1 MKIHYIQ
8 SRCYKSFKIIKLTL
22 SKFVLHV
29 KIHFPFDG
37 LYGQKWTSFFQFGSL
52 AIRFGLMLIHWYAPT
67 DSMMCVESP
76 CYLKKYMLIIIY
88 KWQFVLNHFIP
99 FYLMINIFST
109 FPTFSAR
116 LSLIWPC
123 RTCDSKLSTGEIA
136 WQPNVSSQGNNQKM
150 YPIRNVF
157 IITTVLGDRVIW
169 KCNINDIVQYLV
181 VLKVLRISF
190 FSDIGKKYLLIWSD

>member
-1 MKIHYIQ
+1 M
-8 SRCYKSFKIIKLTL
+8 T
-22 SKFVLHV
+22 
-29 KIHFPFDG
+29 
-37 LYGQKWTSFFQFGSL
+37 
-52 AIRFGLMLIHWYAPT
+52 IRFNI
-67 DSMMCVESP
+67 
-76 CYLKKYMLIIIY
+76 
-88 KWQFVLNHFIP
+88 NHFIP
-99 FYLMINIFST
+99 FYLMINMFST

-169 KCNINDIVQYLV
+169 KRNINDIVQYLG
-181 VLKVLRISF
+181 VLKMIWEYLF
-190 FSDIGKKYLLIWSD
+190 FSDIGKSTYWFGQINHLLFSDAEREWVTRLITTLLYSSWYPLESLRLNPRYMICFRRILATYNTSTW

>member
-1 MKIHYIQ
+1 M
-8 SRCYKSFKIIKLTL
+8 T
-22 SKFVLHV
+22 
-29 KIHFPFDG
+29 
-37 LYGQKWTSFFQFGSL
+37 
-52 AIRFGLMLIHWYAPT
+52 IRFDNI
-67 DSMMCVESP
+67 
-76 CYLKKYMLIIIY
+76 
-88 KWQFVLNHFIP
+88 FFIP
-99 FYLMINIFST
+99 FYLMINMFST

-169 KCNINDIVQYLV
+169 KRNINDIVQYLG
-181 VLKVLRISF
+181 VLKIWFENIFFFQTQGKSTYWFGQINHLLFSDAEREWVKRLITTLLYSSWYPLESLRLNARYMISF
-190 FSDIGKKYLLIWSD
+190 RRILATYNTSTW

>member
-1 MKIHYIQ
+1 M
-8 SRCYKSFKIIKLTL
+8 T
-22 SKFVLHV
+22 
-29 KIHFPFDG
+29 
-37 LYGQKWTSFFQFGSL
+37 
-52 AIRFGLMLIHWYAPT
+52 IRFDNI
-67 DSMMCVESP
+67 
-76 CYLKKYMLIIIY
+76 
-88 KWQFVLNHFIP
+88 FFIP
-99 FYLMINIFST
+99 FYLMINMFST

-169 KCNINDIVQYLV
+169 KRNINDIVQYLG
-181 VLKVLRISF
+181 VLKMIWEYLFFRHREKVLTDLVRIIICSF
-190 FSDIGKKYLLIWSD
+190 QTPRENELKGL